1 MKTLISILVMVSSMG
16 MAETSSKY
24 EKESAKLQELRK
36 QVRDQLKE
44 SNEQVQKNYQE
55 AKELSTALLNIAAEE
70 TPKIA
75 SLKEQQKWAEAW
87 QHFSKRQDALR
98 KSNKEFG
105 RIWEERTAIYERQG
119 KLLRELS
126 PEYKAQSKLVWE
138 LKQAQ

>member
-1 MKTLISILVMVSSMG
+1 MKTLISILLLMSSMV

-24 EKESAKLQELRK
+24 EKESVKLQELRK

-44 SNEQVQKNYQE
+44 SNEQVLKNYQE
-55 AKELSTALLNIAAEE
+55 AKELSIELINIAAAE

-75 SLKEQQKWAEAW
+75 SLKEQGKWAEAW

-105 RIWEERTAIYERQG
+105 RIWEERLVVYERQG

-126 PEYKAQSKLVWE
+126 PELQAQSKLVWE
-138 LKQAQ
+138 LKQAK